1 MVLERS
7 VPLLQQE
14 EEELRTGEGIHREH
28 NGNTE
33 TKNGGYTQRLLF
45 GSGLLS

>member
-14 EEELRTGEGIHREH
+14 EEVFGMSEGIHKGDNENKTLCKKR
-28 NGNTE
+28 
-33 TKNGGYTQRLLF
+33 
-45 GSGLLS
+45 

>member
-14 EEELRTGEGIHREH
+14 EEEFRTGEGIHREH
-28 NGNTE
+28 NGN
-33 TKNGGYTQRLLF
+33 KNGGYTQRLLF